1 MTLFQTHDNREHL
14 AMMETI
20 LGSLPYKMIKKSR
33 KSKYFYHGRLDWDQR
48 SSSGRYVRDTCQP
61 LKKVNFIKAE
71 LIFDSLNLYRVVFR
85 PVSFW
90 FHLGISEPRKNNYRR
105 TDGPRDKSSPR
116 DARTHLKNSFGFPFK
131 QYFVSESGSKD
142 GSSSKGDDPEELK
155 SLYDLLAKLLE
166 YDPAKRFTLAEALR
180 HPFFDKLPPHMKDI
194 PEGRGTRSHSI
205 SR

>member
-20 LGSLPYKMIKKSR
+20 LGPLPYKMIKKSR
-33 KSKYFYHGRLDWDQR
+33 KSKYFYHGRLDWDER

-61 LKKVNFIKAE
+61 LK
-71 LIFDSLNLYRVVFR
+71 R
-85 PVSFW
+85 
-90 FHLGISEPRKNNYRR
+90 
-105 TDGPRDKSSPR
+105 
-116 DARTHLKNSFGFPFK
+116 
-131 QYFVSESGSKD
+131 YFVGD
-142 GSSSKGDDPEELK
+142 NSSKGGGGPAAVPKTDDPEDLK

-166 YDPAKRFTLAEALR
+166 YDPAKRYTLAESLR
-180 HPFFDKLPPHMKDI
+180 HQYFDKLPPHLKDF